1 LLHIAVA
8 RPNSPVRK
16 DKVLESCFS
25 VVSVRTVAAGKLSF
39 GHPEAFFFFLKLLH
53 GRSRFRSSRFRR
65 FLGDLFATASAE
77 SATCGLN
84 TNACLQLPTSF
95 TTHMS
100 GKKAKREFCCTS
112 HFLPSAR
119 EARIALLKCS
129 QEIAVVTCGRLRRN
143 LEISFSVDAQ
153 QKAPGARAK
162 NCDVQQIHVIEK

>member
-1 LLHIAVA
+1 MRCVPQRQAIWSKCLIGPLLSFKRPGLSLLLHIAVA

-84 TNACLQLPTSF
+84 TTRVCSFPRASPLICPGRKQSVSFVARRIFCRQRARRGLRCLNV
-95 TTHMS
+95 
-100 GKKAKREFCCTS
+100 AKR
-112 HFLPSAR
+112 
-119 EARIALLKCS
+119 LLW
-129 QEIAVVTCGRLRRN
+129 
-143 LEISFSVDAQ
+143 
-153 QKAPGARAK
+153 
-162 NCDVQQIHVIEK
+162 